1 MSKTVLVTE
10 DDSFLRET
18 IQSVLEEHGL
28 TVLTAEN
35 GDQGIAAIDAQQ
47 PDLLLLDIFM
57 PIKDGYAVLEHR
69 KMRGYQF
76 PVIILSNASDH
87 VSQQKCNELGAVDFL
102 VKSDM
107 DEEELWTK
115 VGPHLGVIE

>member
-18 IQSVLEEHGL
+18 IQSVLEEHNVE
-28 TVLTAEN
+28 VLLAEN
-35 GDQGIAAIDAQQ
+35 GEMAIAQIDKKQ

-57 PIKDGYAVLEHR
+57 PVKDGYAVLEHR
-69 KMRGYQF
+69 QAKGYQF

-87 VSQQKCNELGAVDFL
+87 VSMEKCQELGAAGFL

-107 DEEELWTK
+107 DEDELWEK
-115 VGPHLGVIE
+115 ISPYVGE